1 MRSRLIPAG
10 IISAL
15 AVVAGAATFF
25 GWHPFAW
32 TAQSWVFSNAQTLRI
47 ATVPVNDVGRKF
59 FSALKREIASERARV
74 QLSLVESANVWASA
88 QALKEQKVDA
98 AVVRSDD
105 PAAADGRAIFILRT
119 VYAALLAPA
128 QGSIDTIAKLK
139 GKKIGVLI
147 DDAHLDPMAKVVLDF
162 YGFDEKHA
170 VHLGG
175 KDLAGALQRR
185 QIAALLVVGP
195 TGAGAIAEAIDA
207 FRKATKK
214 PPKFVDLAEAKAI
227 GERYAA
233 YDEAEISAGAFS
245 GSPALPAEKVTTISA
260 NVLLVAQASLSNYAA
275 GEITRL
281 LLATKTRVAA
291 ILPEAGQLAAPST
304 DKDEL
309 LPAHP
314 GTVAF
319 LNGEQSSVLDESMNW
334 ILLASM
340 LTGFAG
346 SLAAWLNRVRNKRKA
361 DEIKGRLR
369 RLRVLQVQASA
380 MTPEQLDASEMELDA
395 LSQWVRQKFS
405 VNGLSLE
412 DFQDAE
418 ARATDIAA
426 LIEERRASF
435 ALDANL
441 AGARHAAPAGDEVH
455 PQAHEAEAGASA
467 PVRVVDSTEKPEARR
482 LPTRPPARLVV
493 LDGVGRPP
501 ADAA

>member
-1 MRSRLIPAG
+1 M
-10 IISAL
+10 
-15 AVVAGAATFF
+15 
-25 GWHPFAW
+25 
-32 TAQSWVFSNAQTLRI
+32 
-47 ATVPVNDVGRKF
+47 
-59 FSALKREIASERARV
+59 
-74 QLSLVESANVWASA
+74 
-88 QALKEQKVDA
+88 
-98 AVVRSDD
+98 
-105 PAAADGRAIFILRT
+105 
-119 VYAALLAPA
+119 
-128 QGSIDTIAKLK
+128 
-139 GKKIGVLI
+139 
-147 DDAHLDPMAKVVLDF
+147 
-162 YGFDEKHA
+162 
-170 VHLGG
+170 
-175 KDLAGALQRR
+175 
-185 QIAALLVVGP
+185 
-195 TGAGAIAEAIDA
+195 
-207 FRKATKK
+207 
-214 PPKFVDLAEAKAI
+214 
-227 GERYAA
+227 
-233 YDEAEISAGAFS
+233 
-245 GSPALPAEKVTTISA
+245 TTISA